1 MGEGSRLGQS
11 IRAVPDPKGSAL
23 LLKLKKLEL
32 VGFKS
37 FCDRQELPFN
47 GGGVS
52 AVVGPNGCGKSNIS
66 DSISWVLGERSAK
79 LLRGNRMQDVI
90 FNGSRDRKPSGMASV
105 SLTLLDPE
113 AHLKPKTT
121 LASNGSNGANRAN
134 GVSHG
139 RPAEFTVTRKLFR
152 SGESQYLINGKLC
165 RLRDIQDIFLGTG
178 LGPEHYAIIEQGRI
192 GQILS
197 SRPVDRRSIIE
208 EAAGITKFKSRKRLS
223 EFKLE
228 SAKQNLHRV
237 NDILQEVARQM
248 NSLKRQASRARR
260 FEELKKQRDE
270 NLSVLLAARYHD
282 LHRRVQLGER
292 ELSAADIEYQQCNA
306 RAEELEEAL
315 RTSRENQQDAEEE
328 LEQQRN
334 ELSHLTLEIERIRS
348 RVKQQTHTV
357 EATGQRMEQN
367 KTEIVRLDQR
377 LAAFDEQ
384 FGIEQS
390 ALEQVAGQVRDLR
403 DKLQDKSDQVRKQQS
418 LLGEADRQQEE
429 KRRLVLNLLGRTAA
443 HRNELAKI
451 DEFQAGN
458 QRQLGRVQEEKVAA
472 ETELGR
478 LRQRRDEIR
487 QTIENRQA
495 ELDDLTERRA
505 NILTEI
511 ANLKTS
517 IEQRRDEAERL
528 RDELSRLRARRQSLE
543 EILSHHAYTTE
554 TVKNLFGLIEKQ
566 PADNFRPIGVLADC
580 IEVDREYEKATEDF
594 LRDELEFVVVQD
606 WREARV
612 GLGLLRSD
620 LHGYATFL
628 VHPESP
634 VLLEPAALG
643 RESGV
648 IGRLADHIR
657 LNNGLSGSA
666 STLLPNLRS
675 CYLVEDD
682 EVAKRLAVQYPD
694 LFFLLPDGVCYH
706 GYTVSGGKKSSA
718 GPLALRRELH
728 GLGPRLAE
736 REKKL
741 ETTTAALEREQRELA
756 AKSTELESI
765 QSGLQ
770 SAEKEVLAVEHE
782 MRQLGGQVERAER
795 SIAVA
800 ESDGERLRQ
809 EHDQAQARRIEQ
821 MRAGEESEEQR
832 IAAEAAISK
841 LTGRMEEARQ
851 LSARL
856 AEEQTELRTELA
868 TLEERRKS
876 ALIALE
882 GNREQAREE
891 GERRE
896 RFARQVTEWT
906 AERERLLAENQE
918 LEKRIRQDT
927 SRKTELEFETTQCAN
942 DIQASRNEATALEEE
957 LKQGR
962 EELDTFRG
970 RRSAAELRLVELNS
984 DVKHQDEACRRELER
999 PLAELAA
1006 DFGECASEKL
1016 AEVEDFHQHLEMKIR
1031 NLGPVNVLALEEYE
1045 EAQQRHEFLDT
1056 QRQDLLDSIRD
1067 TQKAIS
1073 EIDTVSQKQFNE
1085 AFEEINI
1092 NFRGMFATLFGGGVG
1107 EMRLIATEDSSEAG
1121 IEMVASPPGKR
1132 LQNVALLSGGE
1143 KSLTAIGLLMAIFQ
1157 YKPSP
1162 FCVLDEVDAALDD
1175 ANIVRFRRLLQQ
1187 MAGQTQFILITHAK
1201 TTMEVAQTLYGV
1213 IMQEPGVSRIVSV
1226 KIGEHDGDSAANSTS
1241 LTAGRGRRLSSTAGS
1256 VLRT

>member
-1 MGEGSRLGQS
+1 M
-11 IRAVPDPKGSAL
+11 
-23 LLKLKKLEL
+23 LKLKKIEL

-79 LLRGNRMQDVI
+79 SLRGSRMQDVI

-113 AHLKPKTT
+113 AHLKPRTAVT
-121 LASNGSNGANRAN
+121 ANGSNGANRVN
-134 GVSHG
+134 GAPNG
-139 RPAEFTVTRKLFR
+139 RAAEFTITRKLFR

-197 SRPVDRRSIIE
+197 SRPLDRRSIIE

-237 NDILQEVARQM
+237 NDILQEVTRQM

-260 FEELKKQRDE
+260 FEELKQQRDE
-270 NLSVLLAARYHD
+270 NLSVLMAARYHD

-292 ELSAADIEYQQCNA
+292 ELAAADTEYRQRSA
-306 RAEELEEAL
+306 RVEELEEAL
-315 RTSRENQQDAEEE
+315 RTSREQRQAAEEE
-328 LEQQRN
+328 LEQQRT
-334 ELSHLTLEIERIRS
+334 ELSRLTVEIERIRS
-348 RVKQQTHTV
+348 RVTEQARTV
-357 EATGQRMEQN
+357 VETGQRMEQN
-367 KTEIVRLDQR
+367 KAEIVRLDQR

-384 FGIEQS
+384 VGVEQS
-390 ALEQVAGQVRDLR
+390 ALEQVTGEVRDLR
-403 DKLQDKSDQVRKQQS
+403 GKLQDKSDQVREQQS
-418 LLGEADRQQEE
+418 LLDEAEQQREE
-429 KRRLVLNLLGRTAA
+429 KRRLVLNLLGRTSS

-451 DEFQAGN
+451 DEFQAGT
-458 QRQLGRVQEEKVAA
+458 QRQLARVEEEQAAA
-472 ETELGR
+472 ESELAQ
-478 LRQRRDEIR
+478 LRRKRDEIR
-487 QTIENRQA
+487 QTIESRQA
-495 ELDDLTERRA
+495 ELDDLSERRA
-505 NILTEI
+505 NILTAI

-517 IEQRRDEAERL
+517 IEARRDEAERL
-528 RDELSRLRARRQSLE
+528 RDELSRLRARRQSLD

-566 PADNFRPIGVLADC
+566 PAENFRPIGVLADC

-620 LHGYATFL
+620 LNGYATFL

-634 VLLEPAALG
+634 VLPEPAALG
-643 RESGV
+643 PETGV
-648 IGRLADHIR
+648 TGRLADHIR
-657 LNNGLSGSA
+657 LTNGLSDSA
-666 STLLPNLRS
+666 STLLPKLRS
-675 CYLVEDD
+675 CYLAEDD
-682 EVAKRLAVQYPD
+682 ETAKRLAVRHPD
-694 LFFLLPDGVCYH
+694 LFFLLPGGVCYH

-736 REKKL
+736 RERQL
-741 ETTTAALEREQRELA
+741 ETTTAALEREQSELA
-756 AKSTELESI
+756 AKDTELESI

-770 SAEKEVLAVEHE
+770 NAEREVLAVEQE
-782 MRQLGGQVERAER
+782 MRQLVGQIDRTER
-795 SIAVA
+795 SMAVA
-800 ESDGERLRQ
+800 GSDAERLRQ
-809 EHDQAQARRIEQ
+809 EHGQAQARRVEQ
-821 MRAGEESEEQR
+821 MRAGEESEQQR
-832 IAAEAAISK
+832 IAAEAAIVE
-841 LTGRMEEARQ
+841 LAGQMEEARQ
-851 LSARL
+851 SGTRL
-856 AEEQTELRTELA
+856 AEEQTVLRTGLA
-868 TLEERRKS
+868 ALEERRKA
-876 ALIALE
+876 ALVALDRT
-882 GNREQAREE
+882 REQAREE
-891 GERRE
+891 SERRE
-896 RFARQVTEWT
+896 RMAGQVAGWT
-906 AERERLLAENQE
+906 TERERLLAENRE
-918 LEKRIRQDT
+918 LETRIRRDA
-927 SRKTELEFETTQCAN
+927 SRKSELESRTARCAD
-942 DIQASRNEATALEEE
+942 DIQESRNEEAAMEDE
-957 LKQGR
+957 LQQDR
-962 EELDTFRG
+962 EELETVRE

-984 DVKHQDEACRRELER
+984 DVKHQDEACRRELDR

-1006 DFGECASEKL
+1006 DFGECAPEKL
-1016 AEVEDFHQHLEMKIR
+1016 SEAEDFHQHLETKIR

-1067 TQKAIS
+1067 TQEAIN
-1073 EIDTVSQKQFNE
+1073 EIDTVSRKQFNE

-1107 EMRLIATEDSSEAG
+1107 EMRLIETEGTSEAG
-1121 IEMVASPPGKR
+1121 IEIVASPPGKR

-1143 KSLTAIGLLMAIFQ
+1143 KSLAAIGLLMAIFQ

-1175 ANIVRFRRLLQQ
+1175 SNIVRFRRLLQQ

-1213 IMQEPGVSRIVSV
+1213 IMQEPGVSRVVSV
-1226 KIGEHDGDSAANSTS
+1226 KIGEHDGDTTANGAPHP
-1241 LTAGRGRRLSSTAGS
+1241 AGQGRRLSSEAGS
-1256 VLRT
+1256 VLQA

>member
-1 MGEGSRLGQS
+1 MEEGFRLGQS
-11 IRAVPDPKGSAL
+11 IRADPDPKGSAL
-23 LLKLKKLEL
+23 LLRLKKLEL

-79 LLRGNRMQDVI
+79 SLRGSRMQDVI

-113 AHLKPKTT
+113 AHLKPKTA
-121 LASNGSNGANRAN
+121 LVSNGSNGTNRVN

-197 SRPVDRRSIIE
+197 SRPLDRRSIIE

-228 SAKQNLHRV
+228 GAKQNLHRV

-282 LHRRVQLGER
+282 LHRRVVLGER
-292 ELSAADIEYQQCNA
+292 ELAAADMQYGQRNA
-306 RAEELEEAL
+306 RVEELEEAL
-315 RTSRENQQDAEEE
+315 RTSREYRQAAEEE
-328 LEQQRN
+328 LEQQRT
-334 ELSHLTLEIERIRS
+334 ELSHLTVEIERIRS
-348 RVKQQTHTV
+348 RVKEQARTV
-357 EATGQRMEQN
+357 VETGQRMEQN
-367 KTEIVRLDQR
+367 KAEIVRLDQR

-384 FGIEQS
+384 FGVEQS

-418 LLGEADRQQEE
+418 LLGEAEQQQEE

-458 QRQLGRVQEEKVAA
+458 QRQLARIEEEKAAA
-472 ETELGR
+472 ETELGQLR
-478 LRQRRDEIR
+478 LRRDEIR
-487 QTIENRQA
+487 QTIEKRQA
-495 ELDDLTERRA
+495 ELDDLTERRTK
-505 NILTEI
+505 ILTEI

-634 VLLEPAALG
+634 VLLEQAALG
-643 RESGV
+643 PETGV

-657 LNNGLSGSA
+657 LTNGLSGSA

-682 EVAKRLAVQYPD
+682 ETAKRLAVQYPD

-706 GYTVSGGKKSSA
+706 GHTVSGGKKSSA

-736 REKKL
+736 REQQL

-756 AKSTELESI
+756 AKNTELESI

-782 MRQLGGQVERAER
+782 MRQLGGQLERAER

-809 EHDQAQARRIEQ
+809 EHDQAQARRVEQ

-832 IAAEAAISK
+832 IAAEAAISE
-841 LTGRMEEARQ
+841 LAGRMEEARQ
-851 LSARL
+851 VSARL
-856 AEEQTELRTELA
+856 AEDQTELRTELA
-868 TLEERRKS
+868 TLEERRKA
-876 ALIALE
+876 ALVALDR
-882 GNREQAREE
+882 NREQAREE

-896 RFARQVTEWT
+896 RIARQVADWT
-906 AERERLLAENQE
+906 TEREHLLAENQE

-927 SRKTELEFETTQCAN
+927 SRKTELEFKTTQCAD
-942 DIQASRNEATALEEE
+942 DIQASRNEASAMEDE
-957 LKQGR
+957 LQQDR
-962 EELDTFRG
+962 EELETVRE

-984 DVKHQDEACRRELER
+984 DVKHEDEACRRDLER

-1006 DFGECASEKL
+1006 DFGECAPEKL
-1016 AEVEDFHQHLEMKIR
+1016 AEVEDFQQHVEMKIR

-1067 TQKAIS
+1067 TQKAIT
-1073 EIDTVSQKQFNE
+1073 EIDTVSRKQFNE

-1107 EMRLIATEDSSEAG
+1107 EMRLIETEDSSEAG

-1226 KIGEHDGDSAANSTS
+1226 KIGEHDGDSASNSTS
-1241 LTAGRGRRLSSTAGS
+1241 YPAGRGRRLSSTAGS